1 MFGTQPGDLLAA
13 AAYPHLVAGVRK
25 EEGHDS
31 TGGIRS
37 SGGDCSKARD
47 WRTHPVWRRR
57 ARLCGRI
64 VKHLKPADVAD
75 SANAAKQVAVKAL
88 AVAKENK
95 KLAVGA
101 LVVAGVA
108 AVGGAAYGV
117 VSHIKHRKALEEQKG
132 AMDAF
137 NVAFTDYLSAL
148 DKGKLTVETID
159 GLETAMD
166 GLGGEKGFTVEIE
179 GDQFMSLVEA
189 VRDYTDRFAKA
200 NGMKPEAPVLKIF
213 DKRPNDLGG
222 LRDCL
227 ATQREILPQAA

>member
-1 MFGTQPGDLLAA
+1 MIQQVAFEVPAEIAVKLATGELIQYGVVVRDL
-13 AAYPHLVAGVRK
+13 
-25 EEGHDS
+25 S
-31 TGGIRS
+31 
-37 SGGDCSKARD
+37 
-47 WRTHPVWRRR
+47 
-57 ARLCGRI
+57 GRI
-64 VKHLKPADVAD
+64 VKHLKPADVA
-75 SANAAKQVAVKAL
+75 KQVAVRAL

-148 DKGKLTVETID
+148 DKDELTVETTD

-200 NGMKPEAPVLKIF
+200 NGMKSEVPVLKIF

-227 ATQREILPQAA
+227 ATQREILSQAA

>member
-1 MFGTQPGDLLAA
+1 MIQQVAFEVPAEIAVKLATGELIQYGGVVRDL
-13 AAYPHLVAGVRK
+13 
-25 EEGHDS
+25 S
-31 TGGIRS
+31 
-37 SGGDCSKARD
+37 
-47 WRTHPVWRRR
+47 
-57 ARLCGRI
+57 GRI

-75 SANAAKQVAVKAL
+75 GANAAKQVAVKAL
-88 AVAKENK
+88 AIAKENK
-95 KLAVGA
+95 KFAVGA

-108 AVGGAAYGV
+108 AVGGTAYGV
-117 VSHIKHRKALEEQKG
+117 VSHIKHRKALKEQKG

-137 NVAFTDYLSAL
+137 NAAFTGYLSAL
-148 DKGKLTVETID
+148 DKGELTVETID

-179 GDQFMSLVEA
+179 GDQFMSLVKA

-227 ATQREILPQAA
+227 ATQREILSQAA